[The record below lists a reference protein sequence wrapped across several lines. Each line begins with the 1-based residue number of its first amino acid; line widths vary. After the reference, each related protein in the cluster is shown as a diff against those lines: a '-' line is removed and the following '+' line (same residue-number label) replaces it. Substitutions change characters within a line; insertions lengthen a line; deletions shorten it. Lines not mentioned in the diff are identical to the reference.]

1 VAILRISGEVE
12 RLGALALE
20 DGEFDVVGKE
30 EQSVRIRHGDD
41 VRPVQQLS
49 LTTDRKEEKTS
60 GVKCSTNTLRQESE
74 RWCFGR
80 SGVEVD
86 VQSTGSCGFPAV
98 L

>member
-1 VAILRISGEVE
+1 MAILRVSGEVE

-41 VRPVQQLS
+41 VRPVQPLS
-49 LTTDRKEEKTS
+49 LAANRKGKKRVVS
-60 GVKCSTNTLRQESE
+60 SV
-74 RWCFGR
+74 
-80 SGVEVD
+80 
-86 VQSTGSCGFPAV
+86 V